1 MNDMELNVADL
12 KLPQVKPDLSGKVV
26 LITGTTSGFGRRF
39 AHVLAD
45 AGAKVAITG
54 RRKDRL
60 EQVGQEIE
68 AIGGTYS
75 SHALDVTDEKSV
87 AQVVGEV
94 TEELGPIDVLI
105 NNAGMNVQSLATE
118 IKVEEFDQILATNM
132 RGSFLMAQDVGRRM
146 IDRGEGGTI
155 LNIGSIGSHTV
166 LPYLTAYCMSKAAVA
181 MMTRCLAREWAR
193 YLINVNALCPG
204 YIETELNSDWFATE
218 KGQAQIMG
226 YPRRRL
232 GLEPDLDGALL
243 LLCSDQAR
251 IITGS
256 LITIDDG
263 QSL

>member
-1 MNDMELNVADL
+1 MNEMELNVADL
-12 KLPQVKPDLSGKVV
+12 NLPKLAPDVSGKVV
-26 LITGTTSGFGRRF
+26 LVTGTTSGFGRRF
-39 AHVLAD
+39 AHVLAH

-54 RRKDRL
+54 RRMDRL
-60 EQVGQEIE
+60 EDVGNEIK
-68 AIGGTYS
+68 AIGGGYS
-75 SHALDVTDEKSV
+75 SHALDVTDVESIRRV
-87 AQVVGEV
+87 TAEV
-94 TEELGPIDVLI
+94 EEALGPIDVLI
-105 NNAGMNVQSLATE
+105 NNAGMNVQALATE
-118 IKVEEFDQILATNM
+118 IKVEDFDQILATNM
-132 RGSFLMAQDVGRRM
+132 RGTFLMSQDVGKRM

-193 YLINVNALCPG
+193 YMINVNALCPG

-218 KGQAQIMG
+218 KGKAQVMG

-243 LLCSDQAR
+243 LLCSDQSR